1 MSSIEESGHLLVIS
15 VVCSEKVS
23 ERPKVA
29 VQQIHLYGNNVLQM
43 DLFIPKAERQLSFQ
57 SYQLAETDID
67 SRTTVTSRCLEL
79 KISWVAVSYTNIA
92 AFFLSS

>member
-1 MSSIEESGHLLVIS
+1 MSSIVVSGHLMVIS

-23 ERPKVA
+23 QPKVA
-29 VQQIHLYGNNVLQM
+29 VQKIHLDGNNVLQM
-43 DLFIPKAERQLSFQ
+43 DLFIPKAERQLSLQ
-57 SYQLAETDID
+57 SHQLAGTDID
-67 SRTTVTSRCLEL
+67 SRTSVTSRCLEL